1 MGKPK
6 KVEAA
11 TVATDY
17 DWGDFGSANENG
29 VNLSPMASANVQAAQ
44 SGVNQYLQ
52 ELLNPSYNNASFKA
66 RQDLI
71 DTNMRQSANEM
82 GAAAIA
88 RGARGSATQS
98 ILNSLMANR
107 NNELRNAMVAEDAR
121 IQNVLNSAMGVENN
135 YFNQSNTM
143 ANNILDRV
151 KTNQAAQQEVN
162 KINAQNEQQWKNS
175 LLNAGV
181 GIAGAALGGGL
192 GGGLLSG
199 LTSSL
204 LGSNNV
210 TDSAGNTIGKVG
222 GYGTYNPNA
231 FGLAVD
237 PMQVESAH
245 NWIV

>member
-6 KVEAA
+6 EVKAA
-11 TVATDY
+11 TVASDY

-29 VNLSPMASANVQAAQ
+29 VNLSPTASANVQAAQ
-44 SGVNQYLQ
+44 GGVNQYLQ
-52 ELLNPSYNNASFKA
+52 ELLNPSYDNASFKA

-71 DTNMRQSANEM
+71 DTNMRQTANQM

-175 LLNAGV
+175 LINAGV

-204 LGSNNV
+204 LGGNNV
-210 TDSAGNTIGKVG
+210 TDAAGNTIGKVG

>member
-11 TVATDY
+11 TVASDY

-29 VNLSPMASANVQAAQ
+29 VNLSPTASANVQAAQ
-44 SGVNQYLQ
+44 GGVNQYLQ
-52 ELLNPSYNNASFKA
+52 ELLNPSYDNASFKA

-107 NNELRNAMVAEDAR
+107 NNELRNAMIAEDAR
-121 IQNVLNSAMGVENN
+121 VSNILNSAMGVENN

-143 ANNILDRV
+143 ANNILQRV
-151 KTNQAAQQEVN
+151 MGNQ
-162 KINAQNEQQWKNS
+162 NAQNQVNIANAQAENQWRNNLIS
-175 LLNAGV
+175 
-181 GIAGAALGGGL
+181 AGAGLTGALGGGA
-192 GGGLLSG
+192 
-199 LTSSL
+199 
-204 LGSNNV
+204 LGS
-210 TDSAGNTIGKVG
+210 DWFGSLIGVG
-222 GYGTYNPNA
+222 G
-231 FGLAVD
+231 
-237 PMQVESAH
+237 
-245 NWIV
+245 

>member
-29 VNLSPMASANVQAAQ
+29 VNLSPTASANVQAAQ
-44 SGVNQYLQ
+44 GGVNQYLQ

-71 DTNMRQSANEM
+71 DTNMRQTANQM

-107 NNELRNAMVAEDAR
+107 NNELRNAMIAEDAR
-121 IQNVLNSAMGVENN
+121 VSNILNNATGVENN

-143 ANNILDRV
+143 ANNILQRV
-151 KTNQAAQQEVN
+151 MGNQSAQNQVN
-162 KINAQNEQQWKNS
+162 IANAQAENQWRNNLIS
-175 LLNAGV
+175 
-181 GIAGAALGGGL
+181 AGAGLTGALGGGAL
-192 GGGLLSG
+192 GSDWFGGLIG
-199 LTSSL
+199 V
-204 LGSNNV
+204 GS
-210 TDSAGNTIGKVG
+210 
-222 GYGTYNPNA
+222 
-231 FGLAVD
+231 
-237 PMQVESAH
+237 
-245 NWIV
+245 

>member
-11 TVATDY
+11 TVASDY

-44 SGVNQYLQ
+44 GGVNQYLQ
-52 ELLNPSYNNASFKA
+52 ELLNPSYDNASFKA

-71 DTNMRQSANEM
+71 DANMRQSANQM

-88 RGARGSATQS
+88 RGARGSATQN

-121 IQNVLNSAMGVENN
+121 VSNILNSAMGVENN

-143 ANNILDRV
+143 ANNILQRV
-151 KTNQAAQQEVN
+151 MGNQSAQNQVN
-162 KINAQNEQQWKNS
+162 IANAQAENQWRNNLIS
-175 LLNAGV
+175 AGA
-181 GIAGAALGGGL
+181 GLAGAAGGGA
-192 GGGLLSG
+192 
-199 LTSSL
+199 
-204 LGSNNV
+204 LGS
-210 TDSAGNTIGKVG
+210 DW
-222 GYGTYNPNA
+222 
-231 FGLAVD
+231 FGSWLGI
-237 PMQVESAH
+237 E
-245 NWIV
+245 

>member
-11 TVATDY
+11 TVASDY

-29 VNLSPMASANVQAAQ
+29 VNLSPTASANVQAAQ
-44 SGVNQYLQ
+44 GGVNQYLQ
-52 ELLNPSYNNASFKA
+52 ELLNPSYDNASFKA

-107 NNELRNAMVAEDAR
+107 NNELRNAMIAEDAR
-121 IQNVLNSAMGVENN
+121 VSNILNSAMGVENN

-143 ANNILDRV
+143 ANNILQRV
-151 KTNQAAQQEVN
+151 TGNQ
-162 KINAQNEQQWKNS
+162 NAQNQVNIANAQAENQWRNNLIS
-175 LLNAGV
+175 
-181 GIAGAALGGGL
+181 AGAGLTGALGGGVMGSDWFGSWL
-192 GGGLLSG
+192 G
-199 LTSSL
+199 
-204 LGSNNV
+204 
-210 TDSAGNTIGKVG
+210 I
-222 GYGTYNPNA
+222 
-231 FGLAVD
+231 
-237 PMQVESAH
+237 E
-245 NWIV
+245 

>member
-6 KVEAA
+6 EVKAA
-11 TVATDY
+11 TVASDY

-52 ELLNPSYNNASFKA
+52 ELLNPSYDNASFKA

-71 DTNMRQSANEM
+71 DTNMRQTANQM

-121 IQNVLNSAMGVENN
+121 VSNILNSAMGVENN

-143 ANNILDRV
+143 ANNILQRV
-151 KTNQAAQQEVN
+151 TGNQ
-162 KINAQNEQQWKNS
+162 NAQNQVNIANAQAENQWRNNLIS
-175 LLNAGV
+175 AGA
-181 GIAGAALGGGL
+181 GLAGAAGGGV
-192 GGGLLSG
+192 
-199 LTSSL
+199 
-204 LGSNNV
+204 LGS
-210 TDSAGNTIGKVG
+210 DWFGSLIGVG
-222 GYGTYNPNA
+222 G
-231 FGLAVD
+231 
-237 PMQVESAH
+237 
-245 NWIV
+245 